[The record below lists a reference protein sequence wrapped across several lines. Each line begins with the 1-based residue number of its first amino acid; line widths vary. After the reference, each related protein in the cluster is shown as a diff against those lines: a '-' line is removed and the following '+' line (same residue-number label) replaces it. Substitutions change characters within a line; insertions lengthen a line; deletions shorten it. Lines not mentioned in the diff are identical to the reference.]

1 MSGDPT
7 GTGNGSGNGTRV
19 ALYPRVAVAGGARE
33 RGVAHGRQ
41 AAGRVRRSTEIYEA
55 IFRHYADWDWDRV
68 TRHALTFEKPI
79 GDVHPDFL
87 EEMRGIA
94 EGSGLAYKDVL
105 AINVRTEVMFSAVA
119 RKAAVECSAFAAMPE
134 TTADG
139 HVLVGQNWDW
149 KPHMTDTVIVLE
161 VERDDGPDYVTVV
174 EAGLLAKTG
183 MNSAGIGLTT
193 NALISSDD
201 QGAPGLP
208 YHVVLR
214 AILDA
219 ENLPQALDA
228 VTRHPRSSA
237 ANYLVAHRDGM
248 AVDVEAAPGDYS
260 RVWLVFPERGLL
272 GHTNHYVCSTPGI
285 KDVTRWYAP
294 DSPFRLQRLE
304 GLLDGLQGRLEPRLL
319 EDALR
324 DHASHPLGVCK
335 HRDPSLP
342 EYEQS
347 VTVASVVYDLTAG
360 QMRLADG
367 QPCTHEYRTL
377 DYSHWAATATPVG
390 DR

>member
-1 MSGDPT
+1 VSANLDRAHAP
-7 GTGNGSGNGTRV
+7 
-19 ALYPRVAVAGGARE
+19 YPRVALSGDARE
-33 RGVAHGRQ
+33 RGLAHGRQ
-41 AAGRVRRSTEIYEA
+41 AAERVRHSVEIYRA
-55 IFRHYADWDWDRV
+55 IFRHYADWDWNQV

-79 GDVHPDFL
+79 GDVHPDYL
-87 EEMRGIA
+87 EEIRGIA
-94 EGSGLAYKDVL
+94 EGSGLAYDDIL

-119 RKAAVECSAFAAMPE
+119 RRAAVECTAFAATPE
-134 TTADG
+134 ATADG

-149 KPHMTDTVIVLE
+149 KPHMTGTVIVLE

-201 QGAPGLP
+201 HGLPGLP
-208 YHVVLR
+208 YHVILR

-228 VTRHPRSSA
+228 VTRHHRSSA
-237 ANYLVAHRDGM
+237 ANYLIAHRDGL

-272 GHTNHYVCSTPGI
+272 GHTNHYVCATPGI

-294 DSPFRLQRLE
+294 DSPFRLERIDGALYRLRGRIE
-304 GLLDGLQGRLEPRLL
+304 PGLVE
-319 EDALR
+319 EALR
-324 DHASHPLGVCK
+324 DHVSHPLGVCK
-335 HRDPSLP
+335 HRDLSLP

-367 QPCTHEYRTL
+367 QPCSCEYRTL
-377 DYSHWAATATPVG
+377 DYSHWVASAAGAVATE
-390 DR
+390 

>member
-1 MSGDPT
+1 VSAHAAYPLVHVTGD
-7 GTGNGSGNGTRV
+7 
-19 ALYPRVAVAGGARE
+19 ARE
-33 RGVAHGRQ
+33 RGLAHGKE
-41 AAGRVRRSTEIYEA
+41 AAERVRRSVELYGA
-55 IFRHYADWDWDRV
+55 IFRHYADWDWDEV
-68 TRHALTFEKPI
+68 TRHALRFEQPI
-79 GDVHPDFL
+79 REAHPGFL
-87 EEMRGIA
+87 DELRGIA
-94 EGSGLAYKDVL
+94 EGSGLAYEDIL

-119 RKAAVECSAFAAMPE
+119 RSAAVECSSFAA
-134 TTADG
+134 TAEATLDG

-149 KPHMTDTVIVLE
+149 KPHTTETVIVLD

-201 QGAPGLP
+201 QGEPGMP
-208 YHVVLR
+208 YHVILR

-237 ANYLVAHRDGM
+237 ANYLIAHRDGL
-248 AVDVEAAPGDYS
+248 AVDVEAAPGDFS
-260 RVWLVFPERGLL
+260 RVWLVFPEHGLL

-294 DSPFRLQRLE
+294 DSPFRLARLE
-304 GLLDGLQGRLEPRLL
+304 GLLDGARGRIEPRHF
-319 EDALR
+319 EETLR
-324 DHASHPLGVCK
+324 DHVSFPLSVCK
-335 HRDPSLP
+335 HDDPPSLP
-342 EYEQS
+342 EYEHT
-347 VTVASVVYDLTAG
+347 VTVASVVYDLTTG

-367 QPCTHEYRTL
+367 QPCTREYRTL
-377 DYSHWAATATPVG
+377 DYSHWAASPTGVAAN
-390 DR
+390 R